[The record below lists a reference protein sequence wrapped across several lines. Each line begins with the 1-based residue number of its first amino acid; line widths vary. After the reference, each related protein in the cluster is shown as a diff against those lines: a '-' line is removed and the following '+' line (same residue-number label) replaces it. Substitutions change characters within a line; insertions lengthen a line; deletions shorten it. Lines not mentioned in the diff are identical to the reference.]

1 MATEFIVDKPGLI
14 TTVTGYLTAEEVAM
28 IERAYVVANS
38 MHDGQVRKS
47 GEPYIMH
54 PVEVAKILAALEADA
69 ATVAAGLLH
78 DVLEDCHIEPEDLK
92 AQFGPEVSRLV
103 EGVTKLGKI
112 SFSSKE
118 ERQAENFRRM
128 FLAMG
133 KDIRV
138 ILLKLCDR
146 LHNMRTLAHMKEE
159 KQHEIAR
166 ETLDIF
172 APLAHRLGLGKIKAE
187 LEDWSLRY
195 LHPEEYYNLARL
207 VAQKRDERETI
218 ITELV
223 DELRGELERLE
234 IQNARLSGR
243 PKHFYSIWQK
253 MRGQNKEFTD
263 LYDITAVRVLVDS
276 MKECYETLGVVHSLW
291 KPIPGRFKDYI
302 AMPKSNLYQSLHTAV
317 IGPEGHPVE
326 IQIRTHEMHRVAEY
340 GIAAHW
346 NYKEGGG
353 RAMSDA
359 DRKLTW
365 LRQMLDWQND
375 LKDAQEYLNTVKE
388 DLFADEVFVFSPR
401 GDVIDLPRGATPI
414 DFAYRIHTDIGH
426 RCVGAKLNGRIVT
439 LDAKLNNGDIIEI
452 ITSKQPHPSLDW
464 IKFVATTSAKNR
476 IRQWYKK
483 ERREENILLGRES
496 LEREIGRTGLEQL
509 LKSDKALEVAQKFNC
524 HSVDDMLAA
533 IGYGELGAIQVLNR
547 LRPEPEKAL
556 PPTDLAKEPSGRGKL
571 PTKDKN
577 TILVD
582 GSNSMLTLLAKCCSP
597 VPGEPVKGT
606 VTRGRGIAIH
616 AAVCPNLA
624 QVEPGR
630 IVNAEWAGGGVGG
643 ATYPVEI
650 EIELIDRV
658 GLLKDISA
666 KIADIKTN
674 IRAAKIRTLR
684 DKTALVNLVV
694 DISDVAHLNRVL
706 STVGKISDVIRA
718 YRVTKLRAA
727 TKSTKIAKAGK

>member
-1 MATEFIVDKPGLI
+1 MSIGQVVTKEPLI
-14 TTVTGYLTAEEVAM
+14 RQVESYLAAEEVALVDK
-28 IERAYVVANS
+28 AFTVAEH
-38 MHDGQVRKS
+38 MHEGQKRKS
-47 GEPYIMH
+47 GEPYLMH
-54 PVEVAKILAALEADA
+54 PVEVSMILASLEADG

-78 DVLEDCHIEPEDLK
+78 DVLEDCHITSEQLLAD
-92 AQFGPEVSRLV
+92 FGPEVTRLV

-146 LHNMRTLAHMKEE
+146 LHNMRTLSHMSAE
-159 KQHEIAR
+159 KQKEIAR
-166 ETLDIF
+166 ETLEIF
-172 APLAHRLGLGKIKAE
+172 APLAHRLGLGKIKWE

-195 LHPEEYYNLARL
+195 LHPEEYYKLAQL
-207 VAQKRDERETI
+207 VAQKREEREKI
-218 ITELV
+218 IREIVEGLQTELT
-223 DELRGELERLE
+223 RLE
-234 IQNARLSGR
+234 VPAKLSGR

-253 MRGQNKEFTD
+253 MRTQNKDFTD

-276 MKECYETLGVVHSLW
+276 VKECYEALGVVHAMW

-326 IQIRTHEMHRVAEY
+326 VQIRTHEMHRVAEY

-346 NYKEGGG
+346 RYKEGG
-353 RAMSDA
+353 RSLSEA

-365 LRQMLDWQND
+365 LRQLLDWQND

-401 GDVIDLPRGATPI
+401 GDVIDLPRGACPI
-414 DFAYRIHTDIGH
+414 DFAYRIHTDVGH
-426 RCVGAKLNGRIVT
+426 RCQGAKVNGRIVP
-439 LDAKLNNGDIIEI
+439 LDTHLQNGDIVEI
-452 ITSKQPHPSLDW
+452 ITSKNAHPSLDW
-464 IKFVATTSAKNR
+464 LSFVATTTSKNR

-483 ERREENILLGRES
+483 ERREENIIRGREA
-496 LEREIGRTGLEQL
+496 LERESGRTGLEQML
-509 LKSDKALEVAQKFNC
+509 RSDKALEVAQKFNVQ
-524 HSVDDMLAA
+524 SVDDLLAA
-533 IGYGELGAIQVLNR
+533 IGYGELGAMQVLNR
-547 LRPEPEKAL
+547 LRPEPTVDKSLPPEAPKELPRKEKAK
-556 PPTDLAKEPSGRGKL
+556 AKNG
-571 PTKDKN
+571 
-577 TILVD
+577 ILVD
-582 GSNSMLTLLAKCCSP
+582 GSDSMMVQIAKCCSP

-606 VTRGRGIAIH
+606 VTRGRGISVHSAL
-616 AAVCPNLA
+616 CPNLSNIPEER
-624 QVEPGR
+624 QVD
-630 IVNAEWAGGGVGG
+630 VEWATGN
-643 ATYPVEI
+643 AQFFPVEI

-684 DKTALVNLVV
+684 DKSAVINLIV
-694 DISDVAHLNRVL
+694 DISDVQHLERVL
-706 STVGKISDVIRA
+706 STIARVSDVIRA
-718 YRVTKLRAA
+718 YRVTKLRQGAVPK
-727 TKSTKIAKAGK
+727 TKVVKR

>member
-1 MATEFIVDKPGLI
+1 VEKA
-14 TTVTGYLTAEEVAM
+14 YEVA
-28 IERAYVVANS
+28 EKL
-38 MHDGQVRKS
+38 HDGQTRKS

-54 PVEVAKILAALEADA
+54 PTEVAMILAGLEADG

-78 DVLEDCHIEPEDLK
+78 DVLEDCHICSEDLQ
-92 AQFGPEVSRLV
+92 AQFGPEVTRLV

-146 LHNMRTLAHMKEE
+146 LHNMRTLTHMKEE
-159 KQHEIAR
+159 KQREIAR
-166 ETLDIF
+166 ETLEIF
-172 APLAHRLGLGKIKAE
+172 APLAHRLGLGKIKWE
-187 LEDWSLRY
+187 LEDWCMRY
-195 LHPEEYYNLARL
+195 LHPEEYYKLVQL
-207 VAQKRDERETI
+207 VAQKRGERE
-218 ITELV
+218 ELIRNIV
-223 DELRGELERLE
+223 GTLQDELTRLE
-234 IQNARLSGR
+234 IPCKLSGR
-243 PKHFYSIWQK
+243 PKHFYSIYQK
-253 MRGQNKEFTD
+253 MLKQNKDFSD

-276 MKECYETLGVVHSLW
+276 LKECYETLGVVHALW

-346 NYKEGGG
+346 RYKEGGK
-353 RAMSDA
+353 ALSQA

-365 LRQMLDWQND
+365 LRQLLDWQND
-375 LKDAQEYLNTVKE
+375 LKDAQEYLTTVKE

-401 GDVIDLPRGATPI
+401 GDVIDLPRGATPV

-426 RCVGAKLNGRIVT
+426 RCVGAKINGRIVPIET
-439 LDAKLNNGDIIEI
+439 HLQNGDIVEI
-452 ITSKQPHPSLDW
+452 ITSKNTHPSLDW

-483 ERREENILLGRES
+483 ERRDENIIRGRES
-496 LEREIGRTGLEQL
+496 LEREMGRTGLEQM
-509 LKSDKALEVAQKFNC
+509 LKSEKALEVAQKFNC
-524 HSVDDMLAA
+524 HTVDDMLAA
-533 IGYGELGAIQVLNR
+533 IGYGELGTMQVLNR
-547 LRPEPEKAL
+547 IRPEPAPAL
-556 PPTDLAKEPSGRGKL
+556 PPEVAKEPKKAPKGR
-571 PTKDKN
+571 DKN
-577 TILVD
+577 GILVD
-582 GSNSMLTLLAKCCSP
+582 GSDSMLINLAKCCSP
-597 VPGEPVKGT
+597 VPGEPIRGT
-606 VTRGRGIAIH
+606 VTRGRGITVHSAE
-616 AAVCPNLA
+616 CPNLTS
-624 QVEPGR
+624 VEPGR
-630 IVNAEWAGGGVGG
+630 IVDADWARGPQANA

-684 DKTALVNLVV
+684 DKSAQVNLVV
-694 DISDVAHLNRVL
+694 DIADVAHLQKVL
-706 STVGKISDVIRA
+706 NTVGRMSDVIRA
-718 YRVTKLRAA
+718 YRVTKL
-727 TKSTKIAKAGK
+727 KGAGSRPKTAN

>member
-1 MATEFIVDKPGLI
+1 MASETRVDKDAL
-14 TTVTGYLTAEEVAM
+14 TQLVVTYLSPEEVALV
-28 IERAYVVANS
+28 EKAYSVAEGL
-38 MHDGQVRKS
+38 HAGQTRKS

-54 PVEVAKILAALEADA
+54 PTEVAMILAGLEADG

-78 DVLEDCHIEPEDLK
+78 DVLEDCHICAEELQT
-92 AQFGPEVSRLV
+92 QFGPEVTRLV

-146 LHNMRTLAHMKEE
+146 LHNMRTLTHMKEE
-159 KQHEIAR
+159 KQAEIAR
-166 ETLDIF
+166 ETLEIF
-172 APLAHRLGLGKIKAE
+172 APLAHRLGLGKIKWE
-187 LEDWSLRY
+187 LEDWCMRY
-195 LHPEEYYNLARL
+195 LHPEEYYNLVQL
-207 VAQKRDERETI
+207 VAQKRGERE
-218 ITELV
+218 ELIRSIV
-223 DELRGELERLE
+223 STLQEELTGLE
-234 IQNARLSGR
+234 IPSKLSGR
-243 PKHFYSIWQK
+243 PKHFYSIYQK
-253 MRGQNKEFTD
+253 MLKQHKDFTD

-276 MKECYETLGVVHSLW
+276 VKECYEALGVVHSLW

-326 IQIRTHEMHRVAEY
+326 IQIRTHEMHRVADY

-346 NYKEGGG
+346 RYKEGGKG
-353 RAMSDA
+353 LSQA

-365 LRQMLDWQND
+365 LRQLLDWQND
-375 LKDAQEYLNTVKE
+375 LKDAQEYLTTVKE

-401 GDVIDLPRGATPI
+401 GDVIDLPRGATPV
-414 DFAYRIHTDIGH
+414 DFAYRIHTDVGH
-426 RCVGAKLNGRIVT
+426 RCVGAKINGRIVPIET
-439 LDAKLNNGDIIEI
+439 HMQNGDIVEI
-452 ITSKQPHPSLDW
+452 ITSKVQHPSLDW

-483 ERREENILLGRES
+483 ERREENIIRGRES
-496 LEREIGRTGLEQL
+496 LEREMGRGGLAQMLE
-509 LKSDKALEVAQKFNC
+509 SDKALEVAQKLNC
-524 HSVDDMLAA
+524 NTVDDLLAA
-533 IGYGELGAIQVLNR
+533 IGYGELGSMQVLNR
-547 LRPEPEKAL
+547 IRPEPERPL
-556 PPTDLAKEPSGRGKL
+556 PPETAKEPSRKDSKGRERNG
-571 PTKDKN
+571 
-577 TILVD
+577 ILVD
-582 GSNSMLTLLAKCCSP
+582 GSDSMLINLAKCCSP
-597 VPGEPVKGT
+597 VPGEPIRGT
-606 VTRGRGIAIH
+606 VTRGRGITVH
-616 AAVCPNLA
+616 SSECPNIVK
-624 QVEPGR
+624 VEAGR
-630 IVNAEWAGGGVGG
+630 IVSAEWAHAIST

-684 DKTALVNLVV
+684 DKSAQVNLVV
-694 DISDVAHLNRVL
+694 DIADVAHLQKVL
-706 STVGKISDVIRA
+706 GTVSRMSDVIRA
-718 YRVTKLRAA
+718 YRVTKLKGGGGRQR
-727 TKSTKIAKAGK
+727 TTS

>member
-1 MATEFIVDKPGLI
+1 MAAEFVVDKPGLI
-14 TTVTGYLTAEEVAM
+14 AAISGYLSPEEVAVV
-28 IERAYVVANS
+28 ERAYVLAES
-38 MHDGQVRKS
+38 MHEGQCRKS

-54 PVEVAKILAALEADA
+54 PVEVAKILAGLEADG

-78 DVLEDCHIEPEDLK
+78 DVLEDCHIEAEELK
-92 AQFGPEVSRLV
+92 AKFGPEITRLV

-146 LHNMRTLAHMKEE
+146 LHNMRTLTHMKEE

-195 LHPEEYYNLARL
+195 LHPEEYYKLAQL
-207 VAQKRDERETI
+207 VAQKREEREAI
-218 ITELV
+218 ISKLVADLKEELT
-223 DELRGELERLE
+223 RLGIE
-234 IQNARLSGR
+234 GRLSGR

-253 MRGQNKEFTD
+253 MRSQNKEFTD
-263 LYDITAVRVLVDS
+263 LYDITAVRVLVES

-302 AMPKSNLYQSLHTAV
+302 AMPKNNLYQSLHTAV

-346 NYKEGGG
+346 RYKEGG

-388 DLFADEVFVFSPR
+388 DLFADEIFVFSPR

-426 RCVGAKLNGRIVT
+426 RCVGAKINGRIVT
-439 LDAKLNNGDIIEI
+439 LDTHMGNGDIVEI
-452 ITSKQPHPSLDW
+452 ITSKQAHPSRDW
-464 IKFVATTSAKNR
+464 MKFVATTSAKTR

-483 ERREENILLGRES
+483 ERRDDNIAMGRDA
-496 LEREIGRTGLEQL
+496 LEREVGRTGLEQL
-509 LKSDKALEVAQKFNC
+509 LKSDKALEVAQKFNVQT
-524 HSVDDMLAA
+524 VDDMLAA
-533 IGYGELGAIQVLNR
+533 IGYGELGVMQVLNR
-547 LRPEPEKAL
+547 LKPEQTAPL
-556 PPTDLAKEPSGRGKL
+556 PPTDLPKELAKKAPG
-571 PTKDKN
+571 KDKN

-582 GSNSMLTLLAKCCSP
+582 GSSSMLVNLAKCCSP

-606 VTRGRGIAIH
+606 VTRGRGFTVH
-616 AAVCPNLA
+616 AAGCPNLA
-624 QVEPGR
+624 QVDPGR
-630 IVNAEWAGGGVGG
+630 IVSADWAQNAAG

-684 DKTALVNLVV
+684 DKSALVNLVV

-706 STVGKISDVIRA
+706 ATVGKLSDVIRA
-718 YRVTKLRAA
+718 YRVTKLKHVPA
-727 TKSTKIAKAGK
+727 KSTKAAKAGK

>member
-14 TTVTGYLTAEEVAM
+14 TTISNYLSPDEVALV
-28 IERAYVVANS
+28 EQAYTLADQ

-54 PVEVAKILAALEADA
+54 PVEVAKILAGLEADG

-78 DVLEDCHIEPEDLK
+78 DVLEDCHIEAEALK
-92 AQFGPEVSRLV
+92 AQFGPEVTRLV

-112 SFSSKE
+112 TFSSKE

-146 LHNMRTLAHMKEE
+146 LHNMRTLSHMKTE

-166 ETLDIF
+166 ETIEIF

-195 LHPEEYYNLARL
+195 LHPEEYYKLAQL
-207 VAQKRDERETI
+207 VAQKRDEREAI
-218 ITELV
+218 ITRIV
-223 DELRGELERLE
+223 DELKGELERLGIE
-234 IQNARLSGR
+234 NCKLSGR

-253 MRGQNKEFTD
+253 MVGQNKEFTD

-276 MKECYETLGVVHSLW
+276 VKECYETLGVVHSLW

-326 IQIRTHEMHRVAEY
+326 IQIRTHEMHRFAEY

-346 NYKEGGG
+346 RYKEGG
-353 RAMSDA
+353 RAMTDA
-359 DRKLTW
+359 DHKLTW

-414 DFAYRIHTDIGH
+414 DFAYRIHTDVGH
-426 RCVGAKLNGRIVT
+426 RCVGAKINSRIVP
-439 LDAKLNNGDIIEI
+439 LDTHLSNGDIVEI
-452 ITSKQPHPSLDW
+452 ITSKQAHPSRDW

-476 IRQWYKK
+476 IRQWFKK
-483 ERREENILLGRES
+483 EHREENIALGREA
-496 LEREIGRTGLEQL
+496 LEREVGRNGLEQM
-509 LKSDKALEVAQKFNC
+509 LKSDKALEVANKFNVQT
-524 HSVDDMLAA
+524 VDDLLAA
-533 IGYGELGAIQVLNR
+533 IGYGELGATQVLNR
-547 LRPEPEKAL
+547 LRPEPEKAAPPEAPKEL
-556 PPTDLAKEPSGRGKL
+556 PRDRTG
-571 PTKDKN
+571 KDKN
-577 TILVD
+577 AILID
-582 GSNSMLTLLAKCCSP
+582 GSNSMLLSLAKCCTP
-597 VPGEPVKGT
+597 LPGEAVKGT
-606 VTRGRGIAIH
+606 VTRGRGITVHSAG
-616 AAVCPNLA
+616 CPNLA
-624 QVEPGR
+624 QVDPGR
-630 IVNAEWAGGGVGG
+630 LVNAEWAGAGSGH
-643 ATYPVEI
+643 TYPVEI

-684 DKTALVNLVV
+684 DKSALINLVV
-694 DISDVAHLNRVL
+694 DIADVQHLNKVL
-706 STVGKISDVIRA
+706 ATVGKISDVIRA
-718 YRVTKLRAA
+718 YRVTKLRHTPAK
-727 TKSTKIAKAGK
+727 TTKAGK

>member
-1 MATEFIVDKPGLI
+1 MASETHVDKHALHQLV
-14 TTVTGYLTAEEVAM
+14 VTYLSAEEVALV
-28 IERAYVVANS
+28 EKAYLVAEK
-38 MHDGQVRKS
+38 MHDGQTRKS

-54 PVEVAKILAALEADA
+54 PTEVAMILAGLEADG

-78 DVLEDCHIEPEDLK
+78 DVLEDCHIGADELQ
-92 AQFGPEVSRLV
+92 AQFGPEVTRLV

-146 LHNMRTLAHMKEE
+146 LHNMRTLTHMKEE

-166 ETLDIF
+166 ETLEIF
-172 APLAHRLGLGKIKAE
+172 APLAHRLGLGKIKWE
-187 LEDWSLRY
+187 LEDWCMRY
-195 LHPEEYYNLARL
+195 LHPEEYYKLVQL
-207 VAQKRDERETI
+207 VAQKRGERE
-218 ITELV
+218 ELIRSLV
-223 DELRGELERLE
+223 GTLQEELTRLE
-234 IQNARLSGR
+234 IPCKLSGR
-243 PKHFYSIWQK
+243 PKHFYSIYQK
-253 MRGQNKEFTD
+253 MVQQNKDFSD

-276 MKECYETLGVVHSLW
+276 LKECYETLGVVHALW

-346 NYKEGGG
+346 RYKEGGK
-353 RAMSDA
+353 ALSQA

-365 LRQMLDWQND
+365 LRQLLDWQND
-375 LKDAQEYLNTVKE
+375 LKDAQEYLTTVKE

-401 GDVIDLPRGATPI
+401 GDVIDLPRGATPV

-426 RCVGAKLNGRIVT
+426 RCVGGKINGRIVPIET
-439 LDAKLNNGDIIEI
+439 HLQNGDIVEI
-452 ITSKQPHPSLDW
+452 ITSKNAHPSLDW

-483 ERREENILLGRES
+483 ERREENIIRGRES
-496 LEREIGRTGLEQL
+496 LEREMGRTGLEQM

-524 HSVDDMLAA
+524 HNVDDMLAA
-533 IGYGELGAIQVLNR
+533 IGYGELGTMQVLNR
-547 LRPEPEKAL
+547 LRPEPQAAL
-556 PPTDLAKEPSGRGKL
+556 PPEVAKEPKKGHRGR
-571 PTKDKN
+571 DKN
-577 TILVD
+577 GILVD
-582 GSNSMLTLLAKCCSP
+582 GSDSMLMNLAKCCSP
-597 VPGEPVKGT
+597 VPGEPIRGT
-606 VTRGRGIAIH
+606 VTRGRGITVH
-616 AAVCPNLA
+616 SSECPNLA
-624 QVEPGR
+624 AVEPGR
-630 IVNAEWAGGGVGG
+630 LVDAEWARNAQAST

-684 DKTALVNLVV
+684 DKSAQVNLVV
-694 DISDVAHLNRVL
+694 DIADVAHLQKVL
-706 STVGKISDVIRA
+706 HTVSRMSDVIRA
-718 YRVTKLRAA
+718 YRVTKLKGPGSRP
-727 TKSTKIAKAGK
+727 TRP

>member
-1 MATEFIVDKPGLI
+1 MQSGQVVTKDALI
-14 TTVTGYLTAEEVAM
+14 QQVTTYLSPEEVAM
-28 IERAYVVANS
+28 VDKAFHTADKLHE
-38 MHDGQVRKS
+38 GQKRKS

-54 PVEVAKILAALEADA
+54 PYEVALILAGLEADG

-78 DVLEDCHIEPEDLK
+78 DVLEDCHITSEELL
-92 AQFGPEVSRLV
+92 AQFGPEVTRLV

-128 FLAMG
+128 FMAMG

-146 LHNMRTLAHMKEE
+146 LHNMRTLSHMHPD
-159 KQHEIAR
+159 KQKEIAR
-166 ETLDIF
+166 ETLEIF
-172 APLAHRLGLGKIKAE
+172 APLAHRLGLGKVKWE

-195 LHPEEYYNLARL
+195 LHPEEYYKLAQL
-207 VAQKRDERETI
+207 VAQKRDERESLI
-218 ITELV
+218 HEIVESIK
-223 DELRGELERLE
+223 DELDRIGVTAKL
-234 IQNARLSGR
+234 AGR

-253 MRGQNKEFTD
+253 MQTQNKDFTD

-276 MKECYETLGVVHSLW
+276 IKECYEVLGVVHALW

-317 IGPEGHPVE
+317 IGPNGHPVE
-326 IQIRTHEMHRVAEY
+326 VQIRTHEMHRVAEY

-346 NYKEGGG
+346 RYKEGG
-353 RAMSDA
+353 RAITEA

-365 LRQMLDWQND
+365 LRQLLDWQND

-401 GDVIDLPRGATPI
+401 GDVIDLPKGATPI

-426 RCVGAKLNGRIVT
+426 RCVGAKVNGRIVP
-439 LDAKLNNGDIIEI
+439 LDHHVSNGDIVEI
-452 ITSKQPHPSLDW
+452 ITSKHSQPSRDW
-464 IKFVATTSAKNR
+464 LNIVATTSAKNR
-476 IRQWYKK
+476 IRQWFKK
-483 ERREENILLGRES
+483 ERRDENILRGKEAI
-496 LEREIGRTGLEQL
+496 EREVGRTGLDQM
-509 LKSDKALEVAQKFNC
+509 LKSDKALEVANKLNC
-524 HSVDDMLAA
+524 PTVDELLAA
-533 IGYGELGAIQVLNR
+533 IGYGELGVMQVLNR
-547 LRPEPEKAL
+547 LKPEQAPQL
-556 PPTDLAKEPSGRGKL
+556 PPEQPRELPRKAQAKA
-571 PTKDKN
+571 KN
-577 TILVD
+577 GILVD
-582 GSNSMLTLLAKCCSP
+582 GSDSMLVNLAKCCSP
-597 VPGEPVKGT
+597 VPGEAVKGA
-606 VTRGRGIAIH
+606 VTRGRGISVHSAQ
-616 AAVCPNLA
+616 CPNLA

-630 IVNAEWAGGGVGG
+630 VVDVQWAANAG
-643 ATYPVEI
+643 ATTYPVEI

-684 DKTALVNLVV
+684 DKSAAINLIV
-694 DISDVAHLNRVL
+694 DISDIDHLQRVL
-706 STVGKISDVIRA
+706 NTVTRISDVIRA
-718 YRVTKLRAA
+718 YRVTKLKSVANPKSKAA
-727 TKSTKIAKAGK
+727 NKR

>member
-1 MATEFIVDKPGLI
+1 MSIGQVVTKEPLIRQVQSYLSADEVALVDKAF
-14 TTVTGYLTAEEVAM
+14 TVAEH
-28 IERAYVVANS
+28 
-38 MHDGQVRKS
+38 MHEGQKRKS
-47 GEPYIMH
+47 GEPYLMH
-54 PVEVAKILAALEADA
+54 PVEVSMILASLEADG

-78 DVLEDCHIEPEDLK
+78 DVLEDCHISAEELL
-92 AQFGPEVSRLV
+92 AQFGPEVTRLV

-146 LHNMRTLAHMKEE
+146 LHNMRTLSHMSAE
-159 KQHEIAR
+159 KQKEIAR
-166 ETLDIF
+166 ETLEIF
-172 APLAHRLGLGKIKAE
+172 APLAHRLGLGKIKWE

-195 LHPEEYYNLARL
+195 LHPEEYYKLAQL
-207 VAQKRDERETI
+207 VAQKREEREKI
-218 ITELV
+218 IREIVENLQEELT
-223 DELRGELERLE
+223 RLE
-234 IQNARLSGR
+234 VPSKLSGR

-253 MRGQNKEFTD
+253 MRTQNKDFTD

-276 MKECYETLGVVHSLW
+276 VKECYEALGVVHAMW

-326 IQIRTHEMHRVAEY
+326 VQIRTHEMHRVAEY

-346 NYKEGGG
+346 RYKEGGRG
-353 RAMSDA
+353 ITEA

-365 LRQMLDWQND
+365 LRQLLDWQND

-401 GDVIDLPRGATPI
+401 GDVIDLPRGACPI
-414 DFAYRIHTDIGH
+414 DFAYRIHTDVGH
-426 RCVGAKLNGRIVT
+426 RCQGAKINGRIVP
-439 LDAKLNNGDIIEI
+439 LDTHLQNGDIVEI
-452 ITSKQPHPSLDW
+452 ITSKNAHPSLDW
-464 IKFVATTSAKNR
+464 ISFVATTTSKNR

-483 ERREENILLGRES
+483 EKRDENIIRGREA
-496 LEREIGRTGLEQL
+496 LEREMGRTGLEQM
-509 LKSDKALEVAQKFNC
+509 LKSDRALEVAQKFNTV
-524 HSVDDMLAA
+524 SVDDLLAA
-533 IGYGELGAIQVLNR
+533 IGYGELGAMQVLNR
-547 LRPEPEKAL
+547 LRPEQAPEKL
-556 PPTDLAKEPSGRGKL
+556 PPEAPKELPRKEKAKA
-571 PTKDKN
+571 KN
-577 TILVD
+577 GILVD
-582 GSNSMLTLLAKCCSP
+582 GSDSMMVSIAKCCSP

-606 VTRGRGIAIH
+606 VTRGRGITVHSAL
-616 AAVCPNLA
+616 CPNLQSIPEER
-624 QVEPGR
+624 QVN
-630 IVNAEWAGGGVGG
+630 VEWAGGS
-643 ATYPVEI
+643 TQFFPVEI

-684 DKTALVNLVV
+684 DKSAVINLIV
-694 DISDVAHLNRVL
+694 DISDVQHLERVL
-706 STVGKISDVIRA
+706 STIARVSDVIRA
-718 YRVTKLRAA
+718 YRVTKLRQGAGA
-727 TKSTKIAKAGK
+727 KSKVGK